1 MLQTSRGGALARGY
15 VTAAMLICL
24 SLLVIAPR
32 AQAAGEHFWWAA
44 IPGDA
49 YRLSFDH
56 RAQAISKPVGGTD
69 RASAEVLPRNG
80 VAALVRLR
88 AEAIGVPVALAL
100 AVARFESGFRMATHG
115 AAGERGAMQVLPQT
129 ARQVGIKGNLYGPAG
144 IEAGVR
150 YLKLALMLHRHAGWC
165 AVASA
170 YNVGVWRGSRCTAY
184 GRSVTAIAGR
194 Q

>member
-15 VTAAMLICL
+15 VKAAMLICL

-49 YRLSFDH
+49 YRLGFVHSGH
-56 RAQAISKPVGGTD
+56 ASNPAAGRD
-69 RASAEVLPRNG
+69 RASTEVLPRNG

-88 AEAIGVPVALAL
+88 AEAVGVPVALAL

-129 ARQVGIKGNLYGPAG
+129 ARQVGINGDLYGPAG